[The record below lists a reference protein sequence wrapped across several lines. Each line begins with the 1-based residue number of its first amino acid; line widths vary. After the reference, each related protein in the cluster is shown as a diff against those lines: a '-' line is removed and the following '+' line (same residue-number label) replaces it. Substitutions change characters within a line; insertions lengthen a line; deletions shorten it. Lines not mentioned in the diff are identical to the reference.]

1 MERMARSEAA
11 AAFLTMG
18 FDGIRYYCGHD
29 PSQREVGVAL
39 FVGASQAGLPVIDS
53 TPISDDVVRVV
64 ERRLGV
70 HVLPAP

>member
-39 FVGASQAGLPVIDS
+39 FAGASQAGLPVIDS
-53 TPISDDVVRVV
+53 TPMTDDVVRLV
-64 ERRLGV
+64 ERRFGV